1 MSMIRQKAHNPIER
15 LPEDQIAY
23 IISIIEGIK
32 GISIPNENPDE
43 LDLYLIKE
51 SESDSD
57 EIQDLDDF
65 VKELGLDVD
74 ELQN

>member
-1 MSMIRQKAHNPIER
+1 MSMIRQKAHNLIER

-23 IISIIEGIK
+23 IINIIEGIK

-43 LDLYLIKE
+43 LDLFLIKE
-51 SESDSD
+51 SEKDND
-57 EIQDLDDF
+57 ETEDLDDF
-65 VKELGLDVD
+65 VKELGFDVD

>member
-1 MSMIRQKAHNPIER
+1 MSMIRQKAHDLIER
-15 LPEDQIAY
+15 LPDDQIAY

-32 GISIPNENPDE
+32 GMSIPNDIPDE

-51 SESDSD
+51 SENDRD
-57 EIQDLDDF
+57 ETETLDDF
-65 VKELGLDVD
+65 VKELGFDVD